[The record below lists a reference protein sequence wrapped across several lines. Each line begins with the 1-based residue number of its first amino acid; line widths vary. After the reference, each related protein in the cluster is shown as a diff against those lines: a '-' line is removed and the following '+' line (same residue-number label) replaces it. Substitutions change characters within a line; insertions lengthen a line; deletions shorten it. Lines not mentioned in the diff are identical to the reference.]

1 MRKTNFKTLLIWQ
14 RGMEIVDLVYQYCE
28 KLPSSEKFNLVSQ
41 SIRCACSIP
50 SNIAEGSGKRS
61 SREFARYLE
70 IALGSAY
77 ELETHL
83 LICQRRSY
91 GDSILLSKIITEIGE
106 EQKMIYRYE
115 EKLEQD

>member
-1 MRKTNFKTLLIWQ
+1 MRKTNFKSLLIWQ
-14 RGMEIVDLVYQYCE
+14 RGMEIVDAVYKFCE
-28 KLPSSEKFNLVSQ
+28 ELPSSEKYNLISQ

-83 LICQRRSY
+83 LICQRRGY
-91 GDSILLSKIITEIGE
+91 GNAALLSKIIAEIAE
-106 EQKMIYRYE
+106 EQKMIYRYQ